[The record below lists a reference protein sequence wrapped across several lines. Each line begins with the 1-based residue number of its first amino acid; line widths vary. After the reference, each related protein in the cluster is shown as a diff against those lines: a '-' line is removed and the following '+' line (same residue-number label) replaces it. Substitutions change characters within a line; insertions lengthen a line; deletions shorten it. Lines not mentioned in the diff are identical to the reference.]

1 MEQPQPGQST
11 KVKPKAYSMSK
22 YPLYSNETPVF
33 RALPNTPFI
42 PCGRR
47 NDYPDYLAYLY
58 NNSGIHSAIVQG
70 KSKYIY
76 GKGFKIKENWT
87 GDKVRLEAL
96 MANINGYQ
104 TVDELTKK
112 KIFEKTLYGGAY
124 YLIDW
129 GAGVSKKPIS
139 ISLQPY
145 NTVRVN
151 EDLSKFYVSKN
162 WTREMSVKSRWR
174 NVGSTKLP
182 EGTIEYDAFDLKVRT
197 GKQILFI
204 KEDNPAT
211 DIYPLPEYEP
221 AKTSIE
227 TDIECGFFH
236 LNNVKSGFAAGTMV
250 TFFNGAIAE
259 NDEEQR
265 QLDRDFKDKFTGTD
279 NAGEIIMNFQNSG
292 TNPPVVSPLRSNEL
306 DKQYEQLSKD
316 VINKTLQGHRVSNGL
331 LFGIKTPGELGGGR
345 SEFDL
350 AWEHFCNT
358 YVLPKQQEEEE
369 DMNYLLTLYG
379 FMGNPLELVVLDP
392 IGMEITADLISK
404 VVDTQS
410 LKDLVYDK
418 LGIAQ
423 PKVVADDD
431 ALSKI
436 NNVSPLVANEIL
448 SSLNDNEKR
457 ALVGLPPIAGGD
469 VIKPRN
475 AWENPIGTSVAPPMP
490 IQQSKMFMKFQDDYI
505 LNKFMS
511 IGEDANLFE
520 VVKLGDKYDEFVDQS
535 LEDKIVSELKKNK
548 KIPLSKLVSILG
560 ITENELYKA
569 LDKLDA
575 KNILSVKYIE
585 KGGEVVVD
593 VQDINEPK
601 AIELYTKWQYVG
613 PNDSHTRDFCRQLM
627 NANKLY
633 TRAEIE
639 NMQNEAHTEGFNES
653 VWRYKG
659 GWYHDPVIDINL
671 PSCRHSWNQIIVR
684 RKQQ

>member
-1 MEQPQPGQST
+1 
-11 KVKPKAYSMSK
+11 MSK

-42 PCGRR
+42 PCGKR

-70 KSKYIY
+70 KAKYIY
-76 GKGFKIKENWT
+76 GKGFKIREDWQ
-87 GDKVRLEAL
+87 GDKVKLEAL
-96 MANINGYQ
+96 MRNINGYQ

-124 YLIDW
+124 YLVDW
-129 GAGVSKKPIS
+129 GSGVSRKPIS

-162 WTREMSVKSRWR
+162 WTREMSAKSRWR

-182 EGTIEYDAFDLKVRT
+182 EGTIEYDAFDLKVRA

-204 KEDNPAT
+204 KDDNPAT

-259 NDEEQR
+259 NEEEQR
-265 QLDRDFKDKFTGTD
+265 QLDRDFKEKFTGTD
-279 NAGEIIMNFQNSG
+279 NAGEVIMNFQNPG
-292 TNPPVVSPLRSNEL
+292 TNAPTVSPLRSNEL

-358 YVLPKQQEEEE
+358 YVMPKQQEEEE

-379 FMGNPLELVVLDP
+379 FFGNPLELVVLDP
-392 IGMEITADLISK
+392 IGMEITSELIGR
-404 VVDTQS
+404 VLDPQS

-418 LGIAQ
+418 LGISQ
-423 PKVVADDD
+423 PKIVPVV
-431 ALSKI
+431 
-436 NNVSPLVANEIL
+436 
-448 SSLNDNEKR
+448 
-457 ALVGLPPIAGGD
+457 
-469 VIKPRN
+469 
-475 AWENPIGTSVAPPMP
+475 PPMP

-548 KIPLSKLVSILG
+548 KIPLSKLVGILG
-560 ITENELYKA
+560 INENELYKA
-569 LDKLDA
+569 LDKLNA

-613 PNDSHTRDFCRQLM
+613 PNDSRTRDFCRQLM

-659 GWYHDPVIDINL
+659 GWYHDPTIDVNL